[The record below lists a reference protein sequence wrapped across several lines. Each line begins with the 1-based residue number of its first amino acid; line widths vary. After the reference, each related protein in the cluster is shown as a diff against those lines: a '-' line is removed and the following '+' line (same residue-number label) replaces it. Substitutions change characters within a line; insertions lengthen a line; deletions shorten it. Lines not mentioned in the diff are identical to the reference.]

1 MAKAKAIFVHVDL
14 QGKTHFVGR
23 CWVHTRKQGKS
34 ASFEYSRRWQKSPA
48 SFSLEPALKL
58 GEGSFHT
65 PKGKSLFGSIGDSAP
80 DRWGRLLMK
89 RLEARKATEE
99 KRARRLLHDSDY
111 LLMVNDMARQ
121 GALRFAEQE
130 GGPFLAEGTD
140 AAIPPIVELGRF
152 LAASDRIL
160 ENKELDQDIKDLVA
174 PGASLGGARPKA
186 SVVNTNGK
194 LMIAKFPSVNDEW
207 DVELWEYIAIKMAAK
222 AGIPTP
228 DVQLEKIGG
237 RSVLLLDRFDRHG
250 AKRIPFLSA
259 MSMLGYSDGD
269 QGSYL
274 EIAEALSQHGA
285 STSEDLRDLWR
296 RIVFNIMISNV
307 DDHLRNHGFLYA
319 GSAGWRLSP
328 IYDLE
333 PTPEHE
339 KQRVLNTF
347 IDLDDGSAS
356 LELAYAVTKEF
367 GLTLKDAKAIAK
379 EVATATQTWDKDAA
393 LLGVSKNEIELMRSV
408 FDHDD
413 LKLGE
418 GK

>member
-1 MAKAKAIFVHVDL
+1 
-14 QGKTHFVGR
+14 
-23 CWVHTRKQGKS
+23 
-34 ASFEYSRRWQKSPA
+34 
-48 SFSLEPALKL
+48 
-58 GEGSFHT
+58 
-65 PKGKSLFGSIGDSAP
+65 
-80 DRWGRLLMK
+80 
-89 RLEARKATEE
+89 
-99 KRARRLLHDSDY
+99 
-111 LLMVNDMARQ
+111 
-121 GALRFAEQE
+121 
-130 GGPFLAEGTD
+130 
-140 AAIPPIVELGRF
+140 
-152 LAASDRIL
+152 
-160 ENKELDQDIKDLVA
+160 
-174 PGASLGGARPKA
+174 
-186 SVVNTNGK
+186 
-194 LMIAKFPSVNDEW
+194 
-207 DVELWEYIAIKMAAK
+207 MAAK

-259 MSMLGYSDGD
+259 MNMLGYSDGD

-333 PTPEHE
+333 PTPEYE

-367 GLTLKDAKAIAK
+367 GLTLKDAKAIAR

-393 LLGVSKNEIELMRSV
+393 LLGASKNEIELMRSA

-413 LKLGE
+413 LKLGLK
-418 GK
+418 G